1 MESYGQL
8 VVLITGFLQGG
19 IGHAL
24 AREFAANNFLVNVVS
39 NVVERYGRD
48 DILVNN
54 AGIQCVG
61 PLAEIPLSAAQN
73 TFDTNV
79 FVLGYDFDKCLAD
92 LFILLHR
99 FFSYSEK
106 VIWTIRKKGKILN
119 VGSAPVSAPLPWA
132 GVYTATKA
140 ALHSL
145 TDNMRL
151 ELRPFGIQVINVV
164 PEAVKSNIGNSA
176 ISSYN
181 HMPEWRLYKPFEAA
195 IWNRACLFQGPKITP
210 TEEFAKKTVATVLKK
225 NPPAWFSC
233 GQFSTILSIMYHLPL
248 YVKDYESVQNAVSN
262 VVERYGRVDIL
273 VNNAGIRCF
282 GPLAEI
288 PLSATQ
294 NTSDPNIDRSHDYSY
309 DFDYLVCDLYVD
321 SIIQVLSKYSDH
333 SLCFWEPRTQS
344 MRIVQ
349 KIFTYS
355 AVD

>member
-1 MESYGQL
+1 MES
-8 VVLITGFLQGG
+8 
-19 IGHAL
+19 
-24 AREFAANNFLVNVVS
+24 
-39 NVVERYGRD
+39 
-48 DILVNN
+48 
-54 AGIQCVG
+54 
-61 PLAEIPLSAAQN
+61 
-73 TFDTNV
+73 
-79 FVLGYDFDKCLAD
+79 
-92 LFILLHR
+92 
-99 FFSYSEK
+99 
-106 VIWTIRKKGKILN
+106 RKKGKILN
-119 VGSAPVSAPLPWA
+119 VGSAPVLAPLPWA

-164 PEAVKSNIGNSA
+164 PEAVKSNIGNSS

-225 NPPAWFSC
+225 NPPAWFSY
-233 GQFSTILSIMYHLPL
+233 GQFSTILSIMSLTSMRDLDQDNRFHLQEL
-248 YVKDYESVQNAVSN
+248 DVLSDESVQNAVSN

-294 NTSDPNIDRSHDYSY
+294 NTSDPNVFGYFVY
-309 DFDYLVCDLYVD
+309 GTLEF
-321 SIIQVLSKYSDH
+321 LSGFR
-333 SLCFWEPRTQS
+333 LQR
-344 MRIVQ
+344 
-349 KIFTYS
+349 
-355 AVD
+355 